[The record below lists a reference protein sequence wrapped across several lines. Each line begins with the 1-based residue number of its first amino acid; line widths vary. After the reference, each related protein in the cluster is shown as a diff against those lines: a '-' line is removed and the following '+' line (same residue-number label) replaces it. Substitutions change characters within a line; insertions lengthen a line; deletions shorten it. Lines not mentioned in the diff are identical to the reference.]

1 MYIYRSIMF
10 GGRMIL
16 YHGSE
21 HRIEKPQFGK
31 GKLHNDYGRGF
42 YCTEHIALA
51 NEWAIDHNRNGYCNA
66 YKIDIESLNVL
77 QLNDSMYSILHW
89 ITVLLE
95 NRTFD
100 ILTDFGK
107 EAVAYLKENFS
118 LPYHDADIIIGYR
131 ADDSYFSYASDF
143 INNIISLQTLAKAMQ
158 LGNLGEQIVVKS
170 ELAFSKL
177 QFIGAEKVLS
187 EEWYGAKF
195 ERDRQAR
202 KKYQEMRNEPWTK
215 GNIYMMALLEQEVK
229 ADDER
234 IRL

>member
-21 HRIEKPQFGK
+21 HRIEKPQ
-31 GKLHNDYGRGF
+31 
-42 YCTEHIALA
+42 
-51 NEWAIDHNRNGYCNA
+51 
-66 YKIDIESLNVL
+66 
-77 QLNDSMYSILHW
+77 
-89 ITVLLE
+89 
-95 NRTFD
+95 
-100 ILTDFGK
+100 FGK

-195 ERDRQAR
+195 ERDR
-202 KKYQEMRNEPWTK
+202 
-215 GNIYMMALLEQEVK
+215 
-229 ADDER
+229 
-234 IRL
+234 

>member
-1 MYIYRSIMF
+1 
-10 GGRMIL
+10 MIL

-42 YCTEHIALA
+42 YCTEHIVLA

-143 INNIISLQTLAKAMQ
+143 INNIISLQTLATFYVD
-158 LGNLGEQIVVKS
+158 GFNW
-170 ELAFSKL
+170 
-177 QFIGAEKVLS
+177 QFPSFNSLE
-187 EEWYGAKF
+187 
-195 ERDRQAR
+195 R
-202 KKYQEMRNEPWTK
+202 KKCLVKNGMGQSSRGIDRLEK
-215 GNIYMMALLEQEVK
+215 NIK
-229 ADDER
+229 K
-234 IRL
+234 

>member
-95 NRTFD
+95 N
-100 ILTDFGK
+100 
-107 EAVAYLKENFS
+107 
-118 LPYHDADIIIGYR
+118 
-131 ADDSYFSYASDF
+131 
-143 INNIISLQTLAKAMQ
+143 
-158 LGNLGEQIVVKS
+158 
-170 ELAFSKL
+170 
-177 QFIGAEKVLS
+177 IGAEKVLS